1 MDPLAL
7 HTIQLLNALSVSAL
21 LFFIAAGLTLIFGIM
36 RVVNFA
42 HGAIY
47 MLGAYVG
54 VTAQV
59 LTGSFVVSLIAAP
72 VAAAG
77 LGLAFERLALS
88 RLYAREHSA
97 FLLVTFG
104 LTLALTEAIRLTW
117 GADARQAE
125 LPEALAGIVFVMDEP
140 FPVYRLV
147 LIGAGVAGTAALWVL
162 LHRTRIG
169 LLMRA
174 ASQNPTMTSAL
185 GNDVAM
191 VRAFVFALACGIA
204 ALGGALAA
212 PLLTAFL
219 GLGTSVIIDAFVI
232 VMVGGM
238 GSFVGTAIGSLL
250 VGFAQT
256 YGNFYLP
263 DFALIVTYALMI
275 LVLVIRPGGLFGRE
289 E

>member
-1 MDPLAL
+1 MDPFAL
-7 HTIQLLNALSVSAL
+7 HTIQFLNALSVSAL

-42 HGAIY
+42 HGALY

-54 VTAQV
+54 VTAQT
-59 LTGSFVVSLIAAP
+59 LTGSFLFSLLAAP
-72 VAAAG
+72 VAAAVFG
-77 LGLAFERLALS
+77 LLFERAALV

-104 LTLALTEAIRLTW
+104 LALALTEAIRLVW
-117 GADARQAE
+117 GPDARQAE
-125 LPEALAGIVFVMDEP
+125 LPESLAGIVFVMDEP
-140 FPVYRLV
+140 FPIYRLV
-147 LIGAGVAGTAALWVL
+147 LIGAGLAAAAGLWVL

-174 ASQNPTMTSAL
+174 ASQNATMTAAL
-185 GNDVAM
+185 GNDVAR
-191 VRAFVFALACGIA
+191 VRAVVFALACGLA

-212 PLLTAFL
+212 PLFTAFI
-219 GLGTSVIIDAFVI
+219 GLGTSIVIDAFVI
-232 VMVGGM
+232 VMIGGM
-238 GSFVGTAIGSLL
+238 GSLIGTAVGSLL
-250 VGFAQT
+250 VGFGQT

-263 DFALIVTYALMI
+263 DLALVVTYGIMI
-275 LVLVIRPGGLFGRE
+275 IVLILRPGGLFGRE

>member
-7 HTIQLLNALSVSAL
+7 HAIQLLNALSLSAL

-42 HGAIY
+42 HGALY

-54 VTAQV
+54 VTAQT
-59 LTGSFVVSLIAAP
+59 LTGSFLFSLVAAP
-72 VAAAG
+72 VAAALFG
-77 LGLAFERLALS
+77 LVFERVALV

-104 LTLALTEAIRLTW
+104 LALALTEAIRLTW
-117 GADARQAE
+117 GPDARQAE
-125 LPEALAGIVFVMDEP
+125 LPAALAGIVFVLDEP
-140 FPVYRLV
+140 FPIYRLV
-147 LIGAGVAGTAALWVL
+147 LVGAGIAAAAGLWLL

-174 ASQNPTMTSAL
+174 ASQNATMTSAL
-185 GNDVAM
+185 GNDVAA
-191 VRAFVFALACGIA
+191 VRAVVFALACGIA

-212 PLLTAFL
+212 PLVTAFI

-232 VMVGGM
+232 VMIGGM
-238 GSFVGTAIGSLL
+238 GSFIGTAVGSLL

-263 DFALIVTYALMI
+263 DLALVVTYAIMI
-275 LVLVIRPGGLFGRE
+275 AVLVLRPGGLFGRE

>member
-7 HTIQLLNALSVSAL
+7 HTIQFLNALSVSAL

-42 HGAIY
+42 HGALY

-54 VTAQV
+54 VTAQT
-59 LTGSFVVSLIAAP
+59 LTGSFLFSLVAAP
-72 VAAAG
+72 VAAAAFG
-77 LGLAFERLALS
+77 LLFERVALV

-104 LTLALTEAIRLTW
+104 LALALTEAIRLVW
-117 GADARQAE
+117 GPDARQAE
-125 LPEALAGIVFVMDEP
+125 LPETLAGIVFVLDEP
-140 FPVYRLV
+140 FPIYRLV
-147 LIGAGVAGTAALWVL
+147 LIGAGLAAAAGLWVL

-174 ASQNPTMTSAL
+174 ASQNATMTAAL
-185 GNDVAM
+185 GNDVAR
-191 VRAFVFALACGIA
+191 VRAVVFALACGLA

-212 PLLTAFL
+212 PLFTAFI
-219 GLGTSVIIDAFVI
+219 GLGTSIVIDAFVI
-232 VMVGGM
+232 VMIGGM
-238 GSFVGTAIGSLL
+238 GSFIGTAVGSLL
-250 VGFAQT
+250 VGFGQT

-263 DFALIVTYALMI
+263 DLALVVTYGIMI
-275 LVLVIRPGGLFGRE
+275 IVLILRPGGLFGRE

>member
-7 HTIQLLNALSVSAL
+7 FTLQLLNALSLSAL
-21 LFFIAAGLTLIFGIM
+21 LFFIALGLTLIFGIM
-36 RVVNFA
+36 RVINFA

-54 VTAQV
+54 VTTQT
-59 LTGSFVVSLIAAP
+59 LTGSFALSLALAP
-72 VAAAG
+72 LAAAL
-77 LGLAFERLALS
+77 LGLAFERSALA

-104 LTLALTEAIRLTW
+104 LALALTEAIRLAW
-117 GADARQAE
+117 GPDPRQAE
-125 LPEALAGIVFVMDEP
+125 LPAALAGIVFVLDEP

-147 LIGAGVAGTAALWVL
+147 LIGGGAAAALALWLL
-162 LHRTRIG
+162 LHRTRLG

-174 ASQNPTMTSAL
+174 ASQNAAMTAAL
-185 GNDVAM
+185 GNDVAV
-191 VRAFVFALACGIA
+191 VRAAVFALACGLA

-212 PLLTAFL
+212 PLFTAYI

-232 VMVGGM
+232 VMIGGM
-238 GSFVGTAIGSLL
+238 GSFVGTAVGSLL
-250 VGFAQT
+250 LGFAQT
-256 YGNFYLP
+256 FGNFYFPEL
-263 DFALIVTYALMI
+263 ALGATYALMI
-275 LVLVIRPGGLFGRE
+275 AVLLLRPGGLFGRE

>member
-147 LIGAGVAGTAALWVL
+147 LIGAGVAGAAALWVL

>member
-42 HGAIY
+42 HGTLY

-54 VTAQV
+54 VTAQTV
-59 LTGSFVVSLIAAP
+59 TGSFTASLIVAP
-72 VAAAG
+72 IAAALFG
-77 LGLAFERLALS
+77 LVFERVALT
-88 RLYAREHSA
+88 RLYTREHSA

-104 LTLALTEAIRLTW
+104 LALALTEAIRLGW
-117 GADARQAE
+117 GPDARQAE
-125 LPEALAGIVFVMDEP
+125 LPEALAGIVFIMDEP
-140 FPVYRLV
+140 FPIYRLL
-147 LIGAGVAGTAALWVL
+147 LIGAGIAAAAGLWVL

-174 ASQNPTMTSAL
+174 ASQNATMTAAL

-191 VRAFVFALACGIA
+191 VRAVVFSLACGLA

-212 PLLTAFL
+212 PLFTAFI
-219 GLGTSVIIDAFVI
+219 GLGTSVVIDAFVI

-238 GSFVGTAIGSLL
+238 GSFIGTAIGSLL

-263 DFALIVTYALMI
+263 DFALVVTYALMI